1 MRNREFGF
9 KKVNEKV
16 LVCNTGTRTMWS
28 MSLSKGWRGMR
39 GESGQVLPWA
49 VFLIFL
55 FIGIS
60 AMVVDLG
67 HGILVK
73 RELQASADAAALA
86 AAATLPAANYA
97 QVAQTYSAGTGGK
110 NTYTEL
116 SVGTPTIKP
125 LCLTTVAAWGYP
137 CTSTSPNAVQVTQ
150 TATVPTFFAGIM
162 GIKQM
167 TISATA
173 MASKGSKPKPYN
185 VAIILDTTPSMNTTD
200 SNCKNSKGQSL
211 TQLQCATT
219 AFQELLQGLDPSLD
233 RISLF
238 TFPNITT
245 TTTGNDYDCSS
256 SNPTVGPYTFPS
268 STATSLSTMP
278 YSVTTTTGSGRNQ
291 TTTTTT
297 VQETYQVADFST
309 DYRSSD
315 TATSLSSTS
324 NLANAV
330 GGSSCQGIQTSNEN
344 TYYAAAIYAAQA
356 ALTAEQAANKGTQ
369 NAIIFLSDG
378 NATAKEQSP
387 GGSFSPGSNDMVSSS
402 SQSTT
407 YATASGTYPSWEDR
421 VRAGG
426 GLRPSTQLPWG
437 PRYTPL
443 PTDLQRRPI
452 QAIAQATGVAGTQTP
467 QDHLTPCQAMQQ
479 MSTGWST
486 GDYSHFF
493 SDYFGGNNGCAA
505 AGSAEGIGDLNNIVN
520 AILGSMTGARL
531 IPNSTT

>member
-1 MRNREFGF
+1 
-9 KKVNEKV
+9 
-16 LVCNTGTRTMWS
+16 MWMKS
-28 MSLSKGWRGMR
+28 RSGGWRVLR
-39 GESGQVLPWA
+39 DQSGQVLPWA

-55 FIGIS
+55 FIGLS

-97 QVAQTYSAGTGGK
+97 QIAQKFSAGTGGK

-116 SVGTPTIKP
+116 SVGTPTITP

-137 CTSTSPNAVQVTQ
+137 CTSTSPNAVQVKE
-150 TATVPTFFAGIM
+150 TAVVPTFFAGIM
-162 GIKQM
+162 GLKTM
-167 TISATA
+167 TISATST
-173 MASKGSKPKPYN
+173 ASKGSKPKPYN

-200 SNCKNSKGQSL
+200 TNCKNSKGQSL
-211 TQLQCATT
+211 TQLQCATV
-219 AFQELLQGLDPSLD
+219 AFQALLQGLDPSLD

-245 TTTGNDYDCSS
+245 TTVGNDFDCTS

-268 STATSLSTMP
+268 NTASSLSTMP
-278 YSVTTTTGSGRNQ
+278 YSVTTTTGYGRNQ

-297 VQETYQVADFST
+297 VQETYQIADYST
-309 DYRSSD
+309 DYRTSD
-315 TATSLSSTS
+315 NATTLNSKS
-324 NLANAV
+324 NIANAV
-330 GGSSCQGIQTSNEN
+330 GGTNCQGIQTSNEN

-356 ALTAEQAANKGTQ
+356 SLIAEQSLPANKGTQ

-378 NATAKEQSP
+378 NATAQEQNP

-407 YATASGTYPSWEDR
+407 YATASGSYPSWVDEC
-421 VRAGG
+421 
-426 GLRPSTQLPWG
+426 
-437 PRYTPL
+437 
-443 PTDLQRRPI
+443 
-452 QAIAQATGVAGTQTP
+452 AQGVAAANYATSMGTTVYTIAYGSP
-467 QDHLTPCQAMQQ
+467 TSSNSSNCGSDVYSKYTNSSGTGITPCQAMQQ

-493 SDYFGGNNGCAA
+493 SDYYAPGGSSGCQASGA
-505 AGSAEGIGDLNNIVN
+505 SNTITSLNNIVN

-531 IPNSTT
+531 IPNNTQ